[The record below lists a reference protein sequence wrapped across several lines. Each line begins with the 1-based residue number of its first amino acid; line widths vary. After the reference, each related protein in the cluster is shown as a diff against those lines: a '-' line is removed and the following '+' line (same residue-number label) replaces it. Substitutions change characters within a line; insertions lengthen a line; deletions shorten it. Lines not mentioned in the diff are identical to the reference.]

1 MLPKTTLAL
10 AISIERALV
19 EFLEAD
25 ARKGVDA
32 VAGREAQAGL
42 DASRARLKALQQ
54 MLDDA
59 DRAAGTANDA

>member
-1 MLPKTTLAL
+1 MEGILIPKTVIAH

-25 ARKGVDA
+25 AAKGVDA

-42 DASRARLKALQQ
+42 DASKARLKALQA
-54 MLDDA
+54 MLDE
-59 DRAAGTANDA
+59 GANQ